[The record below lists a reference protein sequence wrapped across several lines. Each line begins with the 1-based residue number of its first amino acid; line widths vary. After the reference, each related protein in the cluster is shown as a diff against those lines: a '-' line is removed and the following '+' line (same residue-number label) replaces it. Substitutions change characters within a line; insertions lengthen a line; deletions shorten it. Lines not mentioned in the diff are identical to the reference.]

1 MTNYFWTRPDVTNLN
16 FLHVR
21 MFTAGRVIHVAVAVS
36 LRPALLCIT
45 GQTRQCI
52 TMSNTEAGK
61 RAAAFAAIDENIK
74 VT

>member
-21 MFTAGRVIHVAVAVS
+21 MFTAGRVIAVAAS

-45 GQTRQCI
+45 GQTRHFI

-61 RAAAFAAIDENIK
+61 RAAAFAAIDESIK

>member
-1 MTNYFWTRPDVTNLN
+1 
-16 FLHVR
+16 

-45 GQTRQCI
+45 GQTRHYI